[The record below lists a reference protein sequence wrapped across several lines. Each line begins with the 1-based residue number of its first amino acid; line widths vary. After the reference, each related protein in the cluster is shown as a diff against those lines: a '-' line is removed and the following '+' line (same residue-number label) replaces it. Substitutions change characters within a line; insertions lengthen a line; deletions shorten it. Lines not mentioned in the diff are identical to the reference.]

1 MDILINNFSEIE
13 SIKDDLT
20 FQMVKYMYGTGRSNS
35 FTTAHGKVV
44 TYRHGVMTEIGDI
57 EESVWMQI
65 VEFLIKKSCEM
76 ELYHNLLE
84 WVKERLKWCASKEE
98 RKKYALRLHASR
110 IFDDQEW
117 VDYKA
122 FNAKYRPDIIE
133 YQLKNCCGDKRSE

>member
-1 MDILINNFSEIE
+1 MDISINNFSEIE

-65 VEFLIKKSCEM
+65 VEFLIKKSQET
-76 ELYHNLLE
+76 ELYNNLLE
-84 WVKERLKWCASKEE
+84 WVTDTIKWLQNDIE
-98 RKKYALRLHASR
+98 RKMYAIRLHAAR
-110 IFDDQEW
+110 IFDNPDW
-117 VDYKA
+117 IDYRA
-122 FNAKYRPDIIE
+122 FNKKYHR
-133 YQLKNCCGDKRSE
+133 L